1 MSLDPITLQVIRARL
16 AGIVQEMQNS
26 LFRTGFSTIIRESQ
40 DASCAIMNCRG
51 EVVAQHVVLPLHMGA
66 FPACAE
72 GLLKTYSPSDI
83 HEGDAFI
90 TNHPYLGGSPHA
102 PDMAVLTP
110 IFYRSEWAGFSA
122 SMAHKSDIGGT
133 VPGSGSGQAREIYQE
148 GLHLPPVKYVNRNQP
163 VAEIEYLI
171 RANSRTPDLVLGDI
185 RGQIGAG
192 RLGEKRLSELMER
205 YGKETILEADEALSS
220 YTERTLRR
228 AIASWPDGR
237 CEGDG
242 SVDHDGIDLDRPI
255 GIRVLVEKKGDRIH
269 FDFTRSG
276 DQTQGPA
283 NIRPPLVRAC
293 CYYALVSLV
302 DPFLPINQ
310 GLSRVVEAR
319 FREGSVLHPRFP
331 GAVNTYMPT
340 AHAVVEAVFKALGS
354 FVKDKRIA
362 GGSGSAA
369 LALGGRPREG
379 RAGYVQ
385 YEIFAG
391 GSGARWGKDG
401 VSATAAHLS
410 NCRTAPIEIIES
422 EFPTRT
428 ERFELIPDS
437 GGAGTFRGG
446 LGFVREYRILEDDV
460 RFSMRGDKHII
471 GPWGCQRGK
480 DGRTGACIINPG
492 TAEEKSLP
500 SRFGDFTLKKG
511 DLLRLERPG
520 GGGIGSPLERAP
532 ERVLDDLRQGYVS
545 PESAESDYGVAIRES
560 DPSSSG

>member
-1 MSLDPITLQVIRARL
+1 
-16 AGIVQEMQNS
+16 
-26 LFRTGFSTIIRESQ
+26 
-40 DASCAIMNCRG
+40 
-51 EVVAQHVVLPLHMGA
+51 
-66 FPACAE
+66 
-72 GLLKTYSPSDI
+72 
-83 HEGDAFI
+83 
-90 TNHPYLGGSPHA
+90 
-102 PDMAVLTP
+102 
-110 IFYRSEWAGFSA
+110 
-122 SMAHKSDIGGT
+122 MAHKSDIGGT

-148 GLHLPPVKYVNRNQP
+148 GLHLPPVKYVSRHEG
-163 VAEIEYLI
+163 VSEIEYLI
-171 RANSRTPDLVLGDI
+171 RANSRTPNLVLGDI
-185 RGQIGAG
+185 RGQVGAG
-192 RLGEKRLSELMER
+192 RLGEKRFSELMER
-205 YGKETILEADEALSS
+205 YGKQTILEADEALSS

-228 AIASWPDGR
+228 VVASWPDGR
-237 CEGDG
+237 GQGEG

-255 GIRVLVEKKGDRIH
+255 RIRVLVEKRGDRIH
-269 FDFTRSG
+269 FDFTGSG

-310 GLSRVVEAR
+310 GLSRVVEAS

-331 GAVNTYMPT
+331 AAVNTYMPT

-354 FVKDKRIA
+354 FVKEKGIA

-379 RAGYVQ
+379 KAGYVQ

-422 EFPTRT
+422 EFPTLT
-428 ERFELIPDS
+428 ERFELVPDS
-437 GGAGTFRGG
+437 GGAGRFRGG

-460 RFSMRGDKHII
+460 RFSMRGDKHVIA
-471 GPWGCQRGK
+471 PWGYQGGRDGK
-480 DGRTGACIINPG
+480 TGACIINPG
-492 TAEEKSLP
+492 TAREKSLP

-520 GGGIGSPLERAP
+520 GGGIGNPLERSR
-532 ERVLDDLRQGYVS
+532 ERVLDDVRQGYVS
-545 PESAESDYGVAIRES
+545 PESAESDYGVAVPAAAPRF
-560 DPSSSG
+560 PG